1 MPGPLPASPRPV
13 PEVRRIRAEWR
24 GLPGSVVSGPRPR
37 PEGSFLPAVQACP
50 ECGDTG
56 WKPTSRADGS
66 PAVLACGCKNAMR
79 VPPRLEDIG
88 VPARYANRCASIP
101 STRFPVRRSAQGD
114 RPQVGR
120 FYPDVKAGLLLS
132 GPAGIGKTHLAVAA
146 LHHILF
152 ERRIAVRARFEN
164 VPQLLSELQ
173 GAWKDP
179 SLTEEARLATVTR
192 AEIVVLD
199 QLGAGL
205 GNPRMEERL
214 LYVLNR
220 CFHTGNFLICTTA
233 FPVRAAKL
241 EKGLA
246 EQITVRGVSLL
257 REACR
262 FVQMRGEDYRDKV
275 ITPGRSP

>member
-1 MPGPLPASPRPV
+1 M
-13 PEVRRIRAEWR
+13 
-24 GLPGSVVSGPRPR
+24 
-37 PEGSFLPAVQACP
+37 PAVQICP
-50 ECGDTG
+50 DCGGTG

-66 PAVLACGCKNAMR
+66 PAVLACGCENAMW

-88 VPARYANRCASIP
+88 VPARYAEP
-101 STRFPVRRSAQGD
+101 MRFDTFDEISGSPQRTKEIVRKWADS
-114 RPQVGR
+114 
-120 FYPDVKAGLLLS
+120 YPDVKAGLLLS
-132 GPAGIGKTHLAVAA
+132 GPAGIGKTHLAVSA

-152 ERRIAVRARFEN
+152 ERQIAVRARFEHL
-164 VPQLLSELQ
+164 PQLLSELQ

-179 SLTEEARLATVTR
+179 ALTEEARLAPVTR
-192 AEIVVLD
+192 AEIVVFD
-199 QLGAGL
+199 QLGGGM

-220 CFHTGNFLICTTA
+220 CFHTGSFLICTTA
-233 FPVRAAKL
+233 FPVRAARL

-275 ITPGRSP
+275 ITPGRSL